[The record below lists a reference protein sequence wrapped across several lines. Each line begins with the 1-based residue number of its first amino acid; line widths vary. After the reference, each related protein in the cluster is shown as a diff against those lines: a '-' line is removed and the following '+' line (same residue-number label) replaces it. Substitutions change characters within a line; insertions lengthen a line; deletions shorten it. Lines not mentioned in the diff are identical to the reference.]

1 MTFRLASLVWFVV
14 GAAMLA
20 AVVLAPSARA
30 TEGFAGCT
38 HRSAAHQAE
47 HGGLKADSAWHV
59 AHGDLPT
66 CDQEKES
73 ESKHG
78 SAGQGKDRGKDK
90 KSRYCRKRW
99 YC

>member
-1 MTFRLASLVWFVV
+1 MKLTVF
-14 GAAMLA
+14 LA
-20 AVVLAPSARA
+20 ALAALGAMALADPG
-30 TEGFAGCT
+30 EV
-38 HRSAAHQAE
+38 SAAPCEYRTGSHVAE

-66 CDQEKES
+66 CGAENTSHRASES
-73 ESKHG
+73 EESYDSDDDG
-78 SAGQGKDRGKDK
+78 